1 MTRNGKPRRNRSG
14 VWNGPRF
21 FFFKYANGGPQ
32 GRASCN
38 STAGPNPDQLARLM
52 PMSRARARGSLSN
65 SEASCS
71 VIAPASCS
79 TSVIV
84 TARS

>member
-1 MTRNGKPRRNRSG
+1 MHPEFDTRLMKYPADRHLPRIRATGGLGVYETFRNL
-14 VWNGPRF
+14 W
-21 FFFKYANGGPQ
+21 
-32 GRASCN
+32 
-38 STAGPNPDQLARLM
+38 ARL
-52 PMSRARARGSLSN
+52 RLRGSASK
-65 SEASCS
+65 SEANCS

>member
-1 MTRNGKPRRNRSG
+1 MHPDFDIRLMKYPADKYTLRQGKARG
-14 VWNGPRF
+14 
-21 FFFKYANGGPQ
+21 
-32 GRASCN
+32 
-38 STAGPNPDQLARLM
+38 AGAYETLRILWARL
-52 PMSRARARGSLSN
+52 RLRGSASK
-65 SEASCS
+65 SAASCS